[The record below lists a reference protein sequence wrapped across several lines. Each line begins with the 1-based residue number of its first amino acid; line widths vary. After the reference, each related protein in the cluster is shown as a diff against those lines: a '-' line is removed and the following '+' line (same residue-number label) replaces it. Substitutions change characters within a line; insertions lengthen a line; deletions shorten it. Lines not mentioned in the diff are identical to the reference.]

1 MGTKSRKGYFE
12 DLTSRIICLCFQK
25 EIGTHVFQRKI
36 IFILEE
42 NKKAKAKFYFFKCV
56 ICFYLYRDGKSDNFC
71 SEDKD
76 FKNSE
81 IAEVPNLILEKS
93 IVVNA
98 LEFNL
103 ETQSS

>member
-1 MGTKSRKGYFE
+1 MSSNVRLYLFWKKPKR
-12 DLTSRIICLCFQK
+12 Q
-25 EIGTHVFQRKI
+25 
-36 IFILEE
+36 
-42 NKKAKAKFYFFKCV
+42 KAKIYLFKCV

-81 IAEVPNLILEKS
+81 IAEVPNLILETS